1 MTFEAAGS
9 RAGGHGVTQPEA
21 GPPADGRA
29 RADSGSAIP
38 AAKGVTAENTW
49 PGSSEP
55 PGDNRQQLPARS
67 RRKLTQG
74 VMQLSAIMRCFFFWV
89 CVHQCARCSRGIGAA
104 GRRPTTSN
112 GCPLCS
118 KKKRS
123 HKKQQGQRLCA
134 LRSKQLVLLEGRGQ
148 GIQGRKEGA
157 GMAAIELCGVARGK
171 SQQKITRNVGR

>member
-21 GPPADGRA
+21 GPPADGWA

-74 VMQLSAIMRCFFFWV
+74 VM
-89 CVHQCARCSRGIGAA
+89 HTGAA
-104 GRRPTTSN
+104 QARGAAATALARVCN
-112 GCPLCS
+112 YPLSCGGFFLGVCAS
-118 KKKRS
+118 VCTL
-123 HKKQQGQRLCA
+123 QQRH
-134 LRSKQLVLLEGRGQ
+134 RG
-148 GIQGRKEGA
+148 GRKTA
-157 GMAAIELCGVARGK
+157 DY
-171 SQQKITRNVGR
+171 